1 MIAAGDCGGF
11 VDGDVMGGC
20 ARRRVLAEAHLL
32 WVRKDPADEGLA
44 GPFRGEIYS
53 DLSSSTL
60 SDSSNGSAGSL
71 SVYFL
76 SSSFQESGS
85 KSTAP
90 TGIVNSL
97 P

>member
-44 GPFRGEIYS
+44 GP
-53 DLSSSTL
+53 
-60 SDSSNGSAGSL
+60 SL
-71 SVYFL
+71 AVSLIQQAFL
-76 SSSFQESGS
+76 
-85 KSTAP
+85 P
-90 TGIVNSL
+90 
-97 P
+97 